1 MNREKLIYT
10 SFTVSFILSILGSL
24 MKIMHWE
31 HASFILG
38 AGIVALAFFTFA
50 SLYEI
55 FQSSRIRSNEKFMW
69 LVGFLAL
76 GWFAGFIY
84 LLLGRKRIV
93 PNQNYI
99 LKRTL

>member
-1 MNREKLIYT
+1 MNKEKLIYT
-10 SFTVSFILSILGSL
+10 SFTVSFILSIIGAV
-24 MKIMHWE
+24 MKMLHWE
-31 HASFILG
+31 NASFILG
-38 AGIVALAFFTFA
+38 AGIVALAVFMFA
-50 SLYEI
+50 SLHEI
-55 FQSSRIRSNEKFMW
+55 FQSTRIRANEKIMW

-93 PNQNYI
+93 PNQNYT